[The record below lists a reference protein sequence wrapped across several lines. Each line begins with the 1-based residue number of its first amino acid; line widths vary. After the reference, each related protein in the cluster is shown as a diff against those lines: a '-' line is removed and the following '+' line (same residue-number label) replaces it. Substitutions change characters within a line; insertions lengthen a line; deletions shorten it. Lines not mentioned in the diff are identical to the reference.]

1 MPWTVSASASA
12 PRDPKLKA
20 IDKSALYAIA
30 QAAVNVELFTI
41 PLYMG
46 TLYSIQGT
54 HQIKA
59 KDQSYFKGRLWPG
72 CATTANPTTANETA
86 FNIIFS
92 VFIQE
97 MLHLQLASNIAT
109 AIGASPSFTSLMLQ
123 DANNGWTCYGP
134 TNTIIPHIVD
144 LRDLKAPNNSLV
156 VNIAALTE
164 PQVNLFLAIEEPD
177 AVARDN
183 IPKSKWSKYFPTAP
197 FINWDTWYTE
207 KDLPMFGT
215 IGALYQCYYDYLH
228 IRYADGTSLW
238 QYVIVTSR
246 QRDLFNV
253 EVAGNHP
260 AREYPG
266 FEASLSSLKTIADMM
281 DAITDQG
288 EGSTLIKTTA
298 NLAAVEEKFRSSDV
312 ALKADYPSYTDDGKP
327 APSADTAARFNNDG
341 KDHFERFGE
350 VMALLKQGQI
360 VTWTDWFNAGKTWKK
375 EDLQTPDY
383 NPNDN
388 PKLPSTAAIA
398 AALNAL
404 AAPNV
409 RDANH
414 KLISKVAAGAIAGVT
429 TVLNE
434 YWKSQDP
441 TKPVA
446 FPSPS
451 MGGTGD
457 RMAICWALFGEAPDL
472 SLGVDPIDPIGT
484 GKLYHAC
491 QALDF
496 AALGNNQ
503 CAAPEV
509 FHTCIGSNK
518 CKTQG
523 GCGFVQNITGGGIC
537 SHAVG
542 TRGPL
547 SAGSVQ
553 TPSDA
558 IYSAPGDNKCGTLG
572 GCAVPI
578 SASQVYPKSGNME
591 LFDFTGPDN
600 TPEKIGKMP
609 FAAGELVHDVA
620 YRAYREVMK
629 HRNRTQ
635 PLNPPPPNP
644 PPPNDI
650 RLAFPPST

>member
-41 PLYMG
+41 PLYMC

-177 AVARDN
+177 DVARKH
-183 IPKSKWSKYFPTAP
+183 IVKGKYFPTVP
-197 FINWDTWYTE
+197 FADWEVWFTE
-207 KDLPMFGT
+207 TNLPMFGT
-215 IGALYQCYYDYLH
+215 IGALYQCYYDYLNL
-228 IRYADGTSLW
+228 RYSDGTSLW
-238 QYVIVTSR
+238 QYVTVSSR

-253 EVAGNHP
+253 QVAGGHP

-266 FEASLSSLKTIADMM
+266 FEASLSSLQTIADMM

-288 EGSTLIKTTA
+288 EGSTLIKTA
-298 NLAAVEEKFRSSDV
+298 QNLKDVEEKYRSSDP
-312 ALKADYPSYTDDGKP
+312 ALQQDYPSYTDAGKP
-327 APSADTAARFNNDG
+327 APSRDAAARFKNDG
-341 KDHFERFGE
+341 KDHFERFQE
-350 VMALLKQGQI
+350 VLALLDKGGI
-360 VTWTDWFNAGKTWKK
+360 VTWTDWFEAGNTWKK
-375 EDLQTPDY
+375 EDLQAPDY

-398 AALNAL
+398 KALNAL
-404 AAPNV
+404 AAPAV
-409 RDANH
+409 RAANH
-414 KLISKVAAGAIAGVT
+414 TLISKVAAGAIAGVT

-441 TKPVA
+441 SNPVA

-472 SLGVDPIDPIGT
+472 SLGVDPIVPGQ
-484 GKLYHAC
+484 LYHAC
-491 QALDF
+491 QSLDF
-496 AALGNNQ
+496 TVLGTNQ

-518 CKTQG
+518 CKAQG
-523 GCGFVQNITGGGIC
+523 GCGFVQKTTGGGIC
-537 SHAVG
+537 GHAMG

-547 SAGSVQ
+547 SAGSCV
-553 TPSDA
+553 TPPSDVL
-558 IYSAPGDNKCGTLG
+558 YSAPSDNKCGTFG

-578 SASQVYPKSGNME
+578 SASQVFPKEGTMQ
-591 LFDFTGPDN
+591 LFDFSGSDN
-600 TPEKIGKMP
+600 KPAPIGKME
-609 FAAGELVHDVA
+609 FAQGELVHDVA
-620 YRAYREVMK
+620 YRAYLKVMQ
-629 HRNRTQ
+629 HRGKT
-635 PLNPPPPNP
+635 PPPNP
-644 PPPNDI
+644 PPPSEI